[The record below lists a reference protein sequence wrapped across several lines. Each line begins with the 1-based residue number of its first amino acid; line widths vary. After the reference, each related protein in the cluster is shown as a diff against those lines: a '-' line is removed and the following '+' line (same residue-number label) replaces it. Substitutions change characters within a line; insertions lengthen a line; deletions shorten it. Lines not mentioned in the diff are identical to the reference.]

1 VSQNVCARVATT
13 GMKLDFSKE
22 LSLGFGD
29 YCEVYDG
36 TGNTTRSRSIPC
48 VALYPCC
55 NVTGLWAFY
64 SLMMRVRICWMNW
77 KKMVT
82 TFEFIEKMNA
92 LDQEAAA
99 PDPVDEVEQAEKQ
112 QPENN
117 GGAKSENIGGTP
129 EPDNGPSEELAV
141 DREQLDVLEEEDTP
155 MPGLIN
161 QDDEDL
167 DDEADEDSQ
176 GKDSDEEEGGDA
188 DDSNRRSEPDD
199 AKDSPNEAGLRH
211 SSRIRDGVKNPGRY
225 ALVTKKLNERDTD
238 NNRQKR
244 GLE

>member
-1 VSQNVCARVATT
+1 MSQNVCARVAFT

-36 TGNTTRSRSIPC
+36 TSNTTRSRSIPC

-77 KKMVT
+77 KTMVT

-141 DREQLDVLEEEDTP
+141 DREQL
-155 MPGLIN
+155 MF
-161 QDDEDL
+161 
-167 DDEADEDSQ
+167 
-176 GKDSDEEEGGDA
+176 
-188 DDSNRRSEPDD
+188 
-199 AKDSPNEAGLRH
+199 
-211 SSRIRDGVKNPGRY
+211 
-225 ALVTKKLNERDTD
+225 
-238 NNRQKR
+238 
-244 GLE
+244 